1 MINEHDWEAFAA
13 NMLRAELSLKGITVS
28 QLAALVGGKEADIR
42 NKLTR
47 GKFSAA
53 FLLQCFSA
61 IGSHELRF

>member
-1 MINEHDWEAFAA
+1 MIKEHDWDVFAA
-13 NMLRAELSLKGITVS
+13 NMLRAELSRKGITVA
-28 QLAALVGGKEADIR
+28 QLATLVGGKEANIR
-42 NKLTR
+42 NKLAR